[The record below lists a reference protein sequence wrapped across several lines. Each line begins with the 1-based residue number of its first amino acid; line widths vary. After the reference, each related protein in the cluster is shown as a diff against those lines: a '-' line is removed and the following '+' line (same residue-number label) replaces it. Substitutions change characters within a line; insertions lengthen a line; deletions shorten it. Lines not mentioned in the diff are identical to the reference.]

1 MEILFVLYKNIK
13 QFYSSEN
20 MYDWNYNLIKFL
32 NIHTV
37 STFNAV

>member
-1 MEILFVLYKNIK
+1 MDILFVLYKNIK

-20 MYDWNYNLIKFL
+20 MYDWNSNLIQFM

-37 STFNAV
+37 NALNAV